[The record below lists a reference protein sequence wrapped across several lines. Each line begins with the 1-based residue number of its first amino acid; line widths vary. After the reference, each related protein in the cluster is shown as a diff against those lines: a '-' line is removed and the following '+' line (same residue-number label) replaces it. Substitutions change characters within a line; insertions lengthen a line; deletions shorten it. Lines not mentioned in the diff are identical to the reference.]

1 MKTKTITSIDS
12 LHKAFIK
19 IYQGLGVEFV
29 SRIEQ
34 EMIQLVPSEDSS
46 VFLKAGYSEN
56 ENTLSL
62 NVYVSNPQKD
72 PKEIHFS
79 EIIYQWLIKADVE
92 NLPLIQKYILLMEA
106 KKGDSYDI
114 DAIPAIYTEQ
124 LKEYYLRFV
133 VSK

>member
-1 MKTKTITSIDS
+1 METKTVTSIDS

-19 IYQGLGVEFV
+19 IHEGLETEFV

-34 EMIQLVPSEDSS
+34 EMIQLVPSENSS

-62 NVYVSNPQKD
+62 NVYVSNPQSEV
-72 PKEIHFS
+72 KEIHFS
-79 EIIYQWLIKADVE
+79 DIIYQWLIKADVE

-106 KKGDSYDI
+106 KKGDSYEI
-114 DAIPAIYTEQ
+114 DAIPAIYNDQ